1 MNYFQSIF
9 FCKLLVETV
18 SKCARKKINIIEYYY
33 VRTREQI
40 EESKSN
46 EWSGEEKNQ
55 IKSIAV
61 KYSLQ
66 LALFLPPFFH
76 IFRLFFP
83 RKVFSRFF
91 FFYSWYCASWLIA
104 FTFELTNLQIPM
116 NYNNINYYI
125 WANFLFLL
133 MNSFFFSFFFEQRNQ
148 SLKWNKMKG

>member
-1 MNYFQSIF
+1 M
-9 FCKLLVETV
+9 
-18 SKCARKKINIIEYYY
+18 CARKKINIIEYYY

-76 IFRLFFP
+76 IFRLFFS

-91 FFYSWYCASWLIA
+91 SYSWYCASWLIA

-133 MNSFFFSFFFEQRNQ
+133 MNSFFFSFFNEQRNR

>member
-76 IFRLFFP
+76 IFRLFFS

-91 FFYSWYCASWLIA
+91 SSILDIVQVDWLRSHLNWQTFKYRWTTIISII
-104 FTFELTNLQIPM
+104 TFERIF
-116 NYNNINYYI
+116 YFFWWIRFF
-125 WANFLFLL
+125 FLF
-133 MNSFFFSFFFEQRNQ
+133 FSNNGIDR
-148 SLKWNKMKG
+148 